1 MVKNAEDQFEL
12 TSNLRSEIN
21 HVSNWY
27 PNLALDFAGGNAHA
41 TPNSTKAEKSIIN
54 VWVDEVANAEYLLKT
69 IEIITTFFTRGIRI

>member
-27 PNLALDFAGGNAHA
+27 PNLALDFPGRNVDN
-41 TPNSTKAEKSIIN
+41 TLNSTKAEKSIIN
-54 VWVDEVANAEYLLKT
+54 IWVDEVANAEYLLKT
-69 IEIITTFFTRGIRI
+69 IEVITTFFRRGIKI